1 MNVVCFRKGCKN
13 TMDIFDMKLKEQPF
27 VKIKNGKKTIE
38 LRLYDDKRR
47 QLDIGDYIVFT
58 SLENGIDQIA
68 VKIKGL
74 FRADSFLELFE
85 DISIE
90 KCGNEPDVTKET
102 LAQKMREYYS
112 EEEEIKYGVL
122 GIKIELVDLDEV
134 LMKREMSYQN
144 MMDHLFPDGMK

>member
-1 MNVVCFRKGCKN
+1 MEF
-13 TMDIFDMKLKEQPF
+13 FDMKLKDQPF
-27 VKIKNGKKTIE
+27 TKIKNKKKTIE

-90 KCGNEPDVTKET
+90 ISLT
-102 LAQKMREYYS
+102 LCLREKIVMS
-112 EEEEIKYGVL
+112 IVSRWMEINL
-122 GIKIELVDLDEV
+122 
-134 LMKREMSYQN
+134 
-144 MMDHLFPDGMK
+144 

>member
-1 MNVVCFRKGCKN
+1 MNIVCFRKGSI
-13 TMDIFDMKLKEQPF
+13 TMEFFDMKLKERPF
-27 VKIKNGKKTIE
+27 DKIKSGKKTIE

-74 FRADSFLELFE
+74 FRANSFLELFE

-102 LAQKMREYYS
+102 LAQKMRAYYS

-122 GIKIELVDLDEV
+122 GIKIELVDLDEAI
-134 LMKREMSYQN
+134 MKREMSYQN